1 MISNGE
7 DDAIRRSSKY
17 QGQPLNPPST
27 EPALALHNPDRGF
40 SHYLSLRSSCALSD
54 FSMVVVAASSVPM
67 NLESLVNE
75 NGEETMA
82 PPAKK
87 QRFCDEMNRVAEIVL
102 VLSALGRM
110 RGGKN
115 PSELEFE
122 LMVEARS
129 KSNILFAK

>member
-1 MISNGE
+1 
-7 DDAIRRSSKY
+7 
-17 QGQPLNPPST
+17 
-27 EPALALHNPDRGF
+27 
-40 SHYLSLRSSCALSD
+40 
-54 FSMVVVAASSVPM
+54 MVVVAASSVPM

-122 LMVEARS
+122 LMVEARAYVGHGTCS
-129 KSNILFAK
+129 STIRIRRIPLQEEEKDAD